1 MEAQR
6 EEILGIHD
14 GLAALTTAI
23 EQLHRGN
30 HNNNDGE
37 LVNNSRGNNISNN
50 GGLQARVSRLDF
62 PRFDGEDPTG
72 WIYIADQFFQY
83 QGTAAREKV
92 LLAYFHL
99 KEEALQWYQWYER
112 SHPNVCWE
120 EFTQALCVRFGP
132 SDFEDFDEALAKL
145 RQTGT
150 IREYQNQF
158 ERLAAK
164 VQNWPEKAL
173 VGSYIGGL
181 RDDIHAEVKLFKPTT
196 LTHAISLARL
206 QDDKL

>member
-1 MEAQR
+1 LEAQR
-6 EEILGIHD
+6 EEILGVRD

-37 LVNNSRGNNISNN
+37 SVNNSRGNNIGNN

-72 WIYIADQFFQY
+72 WIYTADQFFQY

-92 LLAYFHL
+92 LLASFHL

-112 SHPNVCWE
+112 SHPDVYWE

-181 RDDIHAEVKLFKPTT
+181 RDDIRAEVKLFKPTT